1 MEAFVPS
8 ELLEPVFPMETAV
21 SDPDALITTAPEKLL
36 FVPVI
41 FTPPVPDVLFSPPLP
56 LMVPDKIAVLLALG
70 LLIVRLLERI
80 TLLLIV
86 TLGRLVPV
94 WPNTNVGAVAPLLVK
109 ASALPEMSR
118 VGAVPEAGPA

>member
-1 MEAFVPS
+1 MEEFVPS

-21 SDPDALITTAPEKLL
+21 SEPAALITTAPEKLL

-41 FTPPVPDVLFSPPLP
+41 FTPPVPEVLFSPPLP

-86 TLGRLVPV
+86 TLGRFVPF
-94 WPNTNVGAVAPLLVK
+94 WPNTNVGVVAPLLVK
-109 ASALPEMSR
+109 ASALPEMRR
-118 VGAVPEAGPA
+118 VGAVPVAGPT

>member
-1 MEAFVPS
+1 MPS
-8 ELLEPVFPMETAV
+8 ELLEPVFPMEAAV

-70 LLIVRLLERI
+70 FDTVSALLRIMSLLMVIV
-80 TLLLIV
+80 
-86 TLGRLVPV
+86 GRDVPD
-94 WPNTNVGAVAPLLVK
+94 WLNTKVGAVAPLLVK